1 MWANAS
7 SANLTGGGNTLS
19 MSSSGARFSNASG
32 GPVKVT
38 GVANG
43 TSKYDAVNYGQ
54 LQDVERLASRGIA
67 SVTAMTNIPQV
78 EQGKTFAVGAGIGS
92 YNGYQ
97 ALAIGASGRIMDDL
111 VFKASI
117 GSSENGHAAFGGG
130 VSYSW

>member
-1 MWANAS
+1 M
-7 SANLTGGGNTLS
+7 T
-19 MSSSGARFSNASG
+19 MSSSGARFSNSTG

-38 GVANG
+38 GIANG

-54 LQDVERLASRGIA
+54 LKDVERLASRGIA

-78 EQGKTFAVGAGIGS
+78 EPGKTFAIGAGVGS

-97 ALAIGASGRIMDDL
+97 ALAIGASGRIFDGL
-111 VFKASI
+111 IVKASV
-117 GSSENGHAAFGGG
+117 GSSEDGHAAFGGG

>member
-1 MWANAS
+1 MWADAS

-19 MSSSGARFSNASG
+19 MSSSGARFSNSTG
-32 GPVKVT
+32 GPIKVT

-67 SVTAMTNIPQV
+67 SVTAMANIPQV
-78 EQGKTFAVGAGIGS
+78 EPGKTFSVGAGIGS

-97 ALAIGASGRIMDDL
+97 ALSIGASGRIFDGL
-111 VFKASI
+111 VVKAAV